1 VSLPIN
7 PETRVGALLE
17 AYPDVEEVLISLV
30 PAFVKLRNPILR
42 KTVAKVATLEQAAR
56 IGGISARDLI
66 KKLREA
72 TGQPGFDVLP
82 VAEGFAAGEAPPW
95 LREENVRHHID
106 ADSMLETGVHPIGK
120 VRECVAALGTG
131 EIVRLTSSF
140 RPVPLIETMRR
151 NGLAVYSAETAPD
164 RHVTYFA
171 RK

>member
-1 VSLPIN
+1 MSLPIN
-7 PETRVGALLE
+7 PETRVEALIE
-17 AYPDVEEVLISLV
+17 AYPGVEEVLIGLV
-30 PAFVKLRNPILR
+30 PAFVKLKNPILR

-72 TGQPGFDVLP
+72 TGQAGLDVLP
-82 VAEGFAAGEAPPW
+82 SADGFAAGEAPGW
-95 LREENVRHHID
+95 LSEDNVRHHID

-120 VRECVAALGTG
+120 VRECVAALETG

-140 RPVPLIETMRR
+140 RPAPLIETMQRS
-151 NGLAVYSAETAPD
+151 GLAVYSAETSPG

-171 RK
+171 RQ